1 MEKEQS
7 LCKEKTHVEL
17 SEPKHYKVVFHNDDF
32 TTMGFVVKVLQLVF
46 FKSQQQAEEL
56 AMQIHIEGLGTAGI
70 YSYDIAQSKAQK
82 TTQMAREEGYPLRLT
97 VEPEDK

>member
-32 TTMGFVVKVLQLVF
+32 TTMDFVVKVLQLVF
-46 FKSQQQAEEL
+46 SNRSCRPR
-56 AMQIHIEGLGTAGI
+56 T
-70 YSYDIAQSKAQK
+70 
-82 TTQMAREEGYPLRLT
+82 
-97 VEPEDK
+97 